1 MYARIFGIA
10 GIAVLALAANAIA
23 ATKLMPNEIQSTFF
37 NGQPFTAATPS
48 GVKFK
53 MRFTPDGKATREPAA
68 SAGSKGE
75 GTWKLSPDGFCTSWQ
90 GSKPTCFVVIANGP
104 NRWSVMLMKSSTM
117 MAEWSK

>member
-1 MYARIFGIA
+1 MRARIFGA
-10 GIAVLALAANAIA
+10 ASGALLALVATASA
-23 ATKLMPNEIQSTFF
+23 ATKLMPAEIQTTFF

-53 MRFTPDGKATREPAA
+53 MLFMPDGKATREPVA

-90 GSKPTCFVVIANGP
+90 GSKPNCFIVISNGQ
-104 NRWSVMLMKSSTM
+104 NKWSVMLMKSSTM
-117 MAEWSK
+117 MAVWSK

>member
-1 MYARIFGIA
+1 MRARIFGA
-10 GIAVLALAANAIA
+10 ASGALLALVASATA
-23 ATKLMPNEIQSTFF
+23 ATKLMPAEIQTTFF

-53 MRFTPDGKATREPAA
+53 MLFMPDGKATREPVA

-90 GSKPTCFVVIANGP
+90 GSKPNCFIVISNGQ
-104 NRWSVMLMKSSTM
+104 NKWSVMLMKSSTM
-117 MAEWSK
+117 MAVWSK